1 MRIYLTAIAL
11 LAGMF
16 APLAADPTVYGARS
30 EAVFFDTSFAT
41 QDQQD
46 ILEKYSDHTYFGA
59 VFLEKGGTAWGAYSG
74 ANRFDDAAKLALMIC
89 EAHAQ
94 TGDCVP
100 ALFIAPTELKTGAP
114 PKKSLGFRASQ
125 EYRTFESRQVGH
137 RAFAISHN
145 HAYGWATGKQTP
157 AEAVDAALTQC
168 NRNSMKSL
176 LQINHRIREEA
187 LEAGYYDCEIVA
199 HNAPGADP
207 S

>member
-1 MRIYLTAIAL
+1 MRMYYMAMAL
-11 LAGMF
+11 LAGL
-16 APLAADPTVYGARS
+16 ATPLAADLTVYGARS
-30 EAVFFDTSFAT
+30 EAFFFDTSFAT

-46 ILEKYSDHTYFGA
+46 VLEKYSDHAFFGA

-100 ALFIAPTELKTGAP
+100 ALFIAPSELKTGAP

-125 EYRTFESRQVGH
+125 DYRTYENRQIGH

-145 HAYGWATGKQTP
+145 HAYGWATGEQTA

-176 LQINHRIREEA
+176 LQIHHRIREAA

-199 HNAPGADP
+199 TGAPGG
-207 S
+207 